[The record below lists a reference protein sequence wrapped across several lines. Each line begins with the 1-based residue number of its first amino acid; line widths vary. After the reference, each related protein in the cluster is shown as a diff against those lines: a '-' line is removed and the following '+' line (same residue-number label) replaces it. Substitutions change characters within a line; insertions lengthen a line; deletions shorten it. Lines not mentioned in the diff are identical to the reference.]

1 MHRLWWS
8 GGFGSWGINLE
19 EVELIRSRPFSAWW
33 KYSSIFLSLT
43 TIYQIMAVLIRR
55 KIWGGGFQFIWFH
68 SWNRIM
74 NRLFA
79 SLPLPN
85 RDGETKGKMMAT
97 KKAEQTKDCHK
108 DKADHSPVCIRKK
121 GQKRAQNL
129 QKMAAPRQSSLGNY
143 NELGPQTS
151 W

>member
-1 MHRLWWS
+1 
-8 GGFGSWGINLE
+8 
-19 EVELIRSRPFSAWW
+19 
-33 KYSSIFLSLT
+33 
-43 TIYQIMAVLIRR
+43 MAVLIRRR

-79 SLPLPN
+79 SLPLPT

-97 KKAEQTKDCHK
+97 KKAGQTKDCHK

-129 QKMAAPRQSSLGNY
+129 QKMAAPRQSSLENY
-143 NELGPQTS
+143 NELGPQTF

>member
-1 MHRLWWS
+1 
-8 GGFGSWGINLE
+8 
-19 EVELIRSRPFSAWW
+19 
-33 KYSSIFLSLT
+33 
-43 TIYQIMAVLIRR
+43 MAVLIRRR

-79 SLPLPN
+79 SLPLPT

-97 KKAEQTKDCHK
+97 KKAGQTKDCHK

-129 QKMAAPRQSSLGNY
+129 QKMAASRQSSLENY
-143 NELGPQTS
+143 NELPQTFR
-151 W
+151 